1 MEFDWDNKKARANV
15 AKHGVTFH
23 EAASVFG
30 DSLAL
35 TFQDPDHSASEDRLL
50 TFGQSISGRLLVV
63 IQHTGRPF
71 ESSALVRLHAENG
84 RAMKKAKPRVEDIRA
99 EYKRADL
106 GAGVRGRFYEQ
117 YQKGHNLVLLK
128 PEVAAVFPTD
138 EAVNHALLTLVRI
151 ARASRRP
158 TRRSSGR
165 AAKGAARRST

>member
-63 IQHTGRPF
+63 IHTAHGSSIRIISARP
-71 ESSALVRLHAENG
+71 A
-84 RAMKKAKPRVEDIRA
+84 
-99 EYKRADL
+99 
-106 GAGVRGRFYEQ
+106 
-117 YQKGHNLVLLK
+117 
-128 PEVAAVFPTD
+128 
-138 EAVNHALLTLVRI
+138 
-151 ARASRRP
+151 
-158 TRRSSGR
+158 TRRERKTYEEG
-165 AAKGAARRST
+165 